1 MRLVP
6 RIATASAVG
15 ALALGAAVLP
25 AAAEPGGGA
34 TVVRGDAFF
43 VDGQTY
49 RTVLTP
55 TTLPSG
61 APTHSFDVLYVVVG
75 DGVAD
80 GQLPVAEAAPGQ
92 RGYNGGRWIVTEVS
106 STGGALPL
114 LTSNEQVEAAL
125 AAGHLEVSDPDVAR
139 FVCPV
144 IRL

>member
-15 ALALGAAVLP
+15 ALAFGAGVLP
-25 AAAEPGGGA
+25 ATAEPGGGA
-34 TVVRGDAFF
+34 TVVRGDAFY

-55 TTLPSG
+55 TALPDR
-61 APTHSFDVLYVVVG
+61 APAHSFDVLYVFESG
-75 DGVAD
+75 AP

-92 RGYNGGRWIVTEVS
+92 PGYNGGRWIVTEVS
-106 STGGALPL
+106 YTGAALPV
-114 LTSNEQVEAAL
+114 LTSNEQVEQAL
-125 AAGHLEVSDPDVAR
+125 ADGELVVTDGDAAR